1 MEEQLEMSD
10 TGEEELHRWVTFK
23 LDNEVYGVSVEE
35 VREVL
40 RYSDIAP
47 VPGAPGFVVGIINLR
62 GNVVT
67 VIDTRNRFG
76 LRSVDVSDDSRIII
90 VDIEDQE
97 VGVLVDS
104 VAEVVDIDSNTIEA
118 TPNVGNED
126 TSRYITGVVSVDG
139 ELLILVDVKK
149 LLTDEELAD
158 LSGF

>member
-1 MEEQLEMSD
+1 MEEQMEMSES
-10 TGEEELHRWVTFK
+10 EEELHRWVTFK

-126 TSRYITGVVSVDG
+126 TSRYITGVVSIDG
-139 ELLILVDVKK
+139 DLLILVDVKK